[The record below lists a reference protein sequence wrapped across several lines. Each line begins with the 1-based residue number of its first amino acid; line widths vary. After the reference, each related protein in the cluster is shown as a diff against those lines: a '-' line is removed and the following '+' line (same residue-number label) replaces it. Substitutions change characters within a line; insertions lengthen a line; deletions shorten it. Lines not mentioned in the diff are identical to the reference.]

1 MYGRRSQFG
10 PVMTDSPILSVLTVV
25 NWHVNSV
32 NQQHRPHQWFFTTGL
47 ENVWQPQK
55 CILSWKMFGNLK
67 KCILSW
73 KMFGNLK
80 KMHLI
85 LENGWQPQEVHL
97 ILSLWCNSKKL
108 YLGQQSFWQSWQ
120 KLLSGQKQPVCRISS
135 SNQMTNVIFIH
146 LQKCEI
152 WNVKN
157 LWRVG
162 GNNTESSQKLKR
174 NRGKEGECGSECSTS
189 TTTTS
194 TRLENCAPC
203 ANLKRSRQQI
213 QKRLVC
219 KFKPPSWNC
228 LPRNFKLNR
237 TPKLCIS
244 TNP

>member
-174 NRGKEGECGSECSTS
+174 NRGKEGECGLWKWMFYQHHYHQHSSGKLRSVCKSEKIT
-189 TTTTS
+189 
-194 TRLENCAPC
+194 A
-203 ANLKRSRQQI
+203 ANPKTPGLQI
-213 QKRLVC
+213 QASLLKL
-219 KFKPPSWNC
+219 PS
-228 LPRNFKLNR
+228 
-237 TPKLCIS
+237 
-244 TNP
+244 

>member
-67 KCILSW
+67 K
-73 KMFGNLK
+73 
-80 KMHLI
+80 MHLI
-85 LENGWQPQEVHL
+85 LENGWQPQQMHL

-108 YLGQQSFWQSWQ
+108 YIGQQSFWQSWQ

-162 GNNTESSQKLKR
+162 GAIEAKKVNVEVNVLPAPLPPALVWKIALRVQIWKDHGSKSKNAWFANSSLP
-174 NRGKEGECGSECSTS
+174 
-189 TTTTS
+189 
-194 TRLENCAPC
+194 LEIAF
-203 ANLKRSRQQI
+203 LGI
-213 QKRLVC
+213 
-219 KFKPPSWNC
+219 
-228 LPRNFKLNR
+228 LN
-237 TPKLCIS
+237 
-244 TNP
+244 